1 MENKTT
7 NKHSDY
13 ENYILKCNKCISFC
27 IYTVFE
33 SIFWFA
39 CVKNQKGLRKN
50 LTLFRNE
57 CWCGCWGH
65 TRILLQWKRK
75 KKSIKEEGT
84 TKKRRKKG
92 SSQLQTTG
100 ELEERRRIST
110 FNNVLPREPTLCL
123 CPRERKKES
132 FI

>member
-1 MENKTT
+1 MNAGVGAEAT
-7 NKHSDY
+7 HAFY
-13 ENYILKCNKCISFC
+13 CN
-27 IYTVFE
+27 E
-33 SIFWFA
+33 
-39 CVKNQKGLRKN
+39 R
-50 LTLFRNE
+50 E
-57 CWCGCWGH
+57 
-65 TRILLQWKRK
+65 

-84 TKKRRKKG
+84 RKKRRKKG
-92 SSQLQTTG
+92 SGQLQTTG